1 MRALMLTLL
10 AALAIPTVAVA
21 QSYPV
26 TTTTTTTR
34 DANGKIIAV
43 EQTQSAPYSA
53 ARCARLRVDE
63 SMLIDQITRSGWK
76 LEQDGARAQLMQV
89 QEEITL
95 RGC

>member
-1 MRALMLTLL
+1 MLTLL
-10 AALAIPTVAVA
+10 ACVAIPTAVA
-21 QSYPV
+21 HAYEV

-53 ARCARLRVDE
+53 SRCARLRVDE
-63 SMLIDQITRSGWK
+63 SMLLDQINRTGWK
-76 LEQDGARAQLMQV
+76 LERDGAQAQLMQV